1 MGMINTD
8 GLAGTLGISYSV
20 STVVLL
26 EARKSLWYQG
36 VFDDG
41 TSQLTIGYTRLD
53 LKYLSYL
60 IFLYYFPSD

>member
-41 TSQLTIGYTRLD
+41 TS
-53 LKYLSYL
+53 
-60 IFLYYFPSD
+60 